1 MRAGPRYSYTIHAIS
16 GKSVVSIIDLYS
28 DEKPSM
34 TVTNG
39 AEIVLRAIAA
49 GEKRS
54 FSYAIYRDG
63 SGHWDRV
70 LLGESG
76 AFIGFAPILAGYNEI
91 SNEREALELL
101 AVQWAEDQVRH

>member
-1 MRAGPRYSYTIHAIS
+1 
-16 GKSVVSIIDLYS
+16 
-28 DEKPSM
+28 M

-39 AEIVLRAIAA
+39 AEVVLKEIVA

-54 FSYAIYRDG
+54 FSYAIYRDS

-76 AFIGFAPILAGYNEI
+76 GFIGFAPILPGYNQI

-101 AVQWAEDQVRH
+101 AVQWVEGQVRH